1 MKRKNWSKKRQ
12 ELTEQEKIDKNYK
25 QLSNCL
31 GRIVQT
37 AYEDKTQLRRL
48 KAWYNLIG
56 LAIADV
62 EKEHIK
68 ITLTIKITIKKNI
81 LIYKNY
87 FINLLIETDDSM
99 S

>member
-1 MKRKNWSKKRQ
+1 MKRNYWPKKRQ
-12 ELTEQEKIDKNYK
+12 ELTGQEKIDKDYK

-31 GRIVQT
+31 SRIIQG

-56 LAIADV
+56 LAIED
-62 EKEHIK
+62 
-68 ITLTIKITIKKNI
+68 IKKDKEDN
-81 LIYKNY
+81 N
-87 FINLLIETDDSM
+87 DSM